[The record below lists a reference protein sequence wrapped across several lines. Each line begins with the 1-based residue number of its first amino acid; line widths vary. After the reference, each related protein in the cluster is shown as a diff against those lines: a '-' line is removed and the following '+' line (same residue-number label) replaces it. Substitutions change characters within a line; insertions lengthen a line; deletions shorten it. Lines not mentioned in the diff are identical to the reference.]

1 MSSMP
6 LMIDLNDKQ
15 IVIVGGGKVA
25 TRRATTLVEYCFHV
39 HIVSPTLTTE
49 LQNLLENG
57 RLTWSEKQFEPQDI
71 KRAYLVVIATDQPEV
86 NDYVKACLP
95 HGTLLNHAADAHA
108 GDVTFPSILK
118 RGRLTISVSTNGASP
133 KLGSQIIS
141 TLNDMYDDNYETYI
155 EFLYQSR
162 QYIKA
167 LAIEPSRKQRLLQ
180 QIVSDEYLDEDK
192 QLEFMRWLQSQAED
206 KGSCDI

>member
-25 TRRATTLVEYCFHV
+25 TRRATTLVEYCSYV
-39 HIVSPTLTTE
+39 HIVSPTITSE

-57 RLTWSEKQFEPQDI
+57 HLTWSKKQFEPQDI
-71 KRAYLVVIATDQPEV
+71 KHAYLVVIATNQSDV
-86 NDYVKACLP
+86 NDYVKASLSY
-95 HGTLLNHAADAHA
+95 GTLLNHAANAKA

-141 TLNDMYDDNYETYI
+141 TLNDMYNDNYETYI

-162 QYIKA
+162 QYIKE
-167 LAIEPSRKQRLLQ
+167 LTIEPSRKQRLLQ